1 MTTDR
6 IYYSKDAEMHAM
18 RQMTAQTVLFLAVGL
33 GIGAVLA
40 LLLSPSSGKK
50 IRQGLMKTF
59 EEGISDSREAAEPV
73 IKRME
78 DQIGDLRTTIEDRVK
93 TTFHPN

>member
-18 RQMTAQTVLFLAVGL
+18 RRMTIRTVLFLAVGL

-50 IRQGLMKTF
+50 IRQDLVQTV
-59 EEGISDSREAAEPV
+59 EEGFNNRREAVEPI
-73 IKRME
+73 IKRVE
-78 DQIGDLRTTIEDRVK
+78 DQIGELRTSIEDRVK
-93 TTFHPN
+93 ASFHPN